1 MSPSIPAG
9 RRTGPL
15 ARVLA
20 LAVGAVLVLGG
31 CGSGESGKTATEAK
45 AGGASNSFPVDI
57 KHAHGTTTIEA
68 KPKRIVTLSWMSLD
82 VVAALG
88 TVPVGVDE
96 QWGGDKDGY
105 TPGSAPRSRSSAGP
119 FPRR

>member
-20 LAVGAVLVLGG
+20 LAIGAVLVLGG

-45 AGGASNSFPVDI
+45 ADGASNSFPVAI
-57 KHAHGTTTIEA
+57 KHAHGTTTIKE
-68 KPKRIVTLSWMSLD
+68 KPRRIVTLSWTSSPRSAPYRSGWTSSG
-82 VVAALG
+82 AATRTG
-88 TVPVGVDE
+88 TP
-96 QWGGDKDGY
+96 
-105 TPGSAPRSRSSAGP
+105 PGSAPRSRSSAGP
-119 FPRR
+119 CPRR